1 MKINQHFS
9 NNVSTTF
16 GISSKG
22 LKISKNTKKMM
33 YIRGELDAFDA
44 FRPELERL
52 SKKANIT
59 VYGNSNNYNTA
70 YGISIKEKNTL
81 LNNPITRGFGLF
93 KKRKQGDSFIT
104 INNNLAQENVFRDL
118 YDSAHKAF
126 KFGNKGLY

>member
-1 MKINQHFS
+1 MYSFFMHDNS
-9 NNVSTTF
+9 DNNH
-16 GISSKG
+16 GYEY
-22 LKISKNTKKMM
+22 M
-33 YIRGELDAFDA
+33 LDFQMSWIL
-44 FRPELERL
+44 R
-52 SKKANIT
+52 IT
-59 VYGNSNNYNTA
+59 A
-70 YGISIKEKNTL
+70 EISIKEKNTL